1 MHRRSIRKIILTLA
15 VTAFSAGLPGA
26 TLYKV
31 TGEIGSATSHNTADD
46 NIPVLHGFT
55 FYFGTGPIPNYVGA
69 GSLEGDFNSGFTS
82 LAYNNGLI
90 DLDYTNTADNGFG
103 FVNPS
108 EATEWDP
115 VDHTLELEATQLV
128 PVSTYMRLLLQ
139 FAPGFAGSGPAIAED
154 SSLRLLWIGKFQGSG
169 QQIEAYY
176 SIVSAT
182 VSVVSDSPGTVVPE
196 PGTASVITAGIL
208 LLLAGGGLK
217 RRDSRS

>member
-1 MHRRSIRKIILTLA
+1 MYRRSIRKIILALA
-15 VTAFSAGLPGA
+15 LTAFSAGLPGA

-55 FYFGTGPIPNYVGA
+55 FYFGTGPIPDYVGA
-69 GSLEGDFNSGFTS
+69 GSLEGDFSSGFTS
-82 LAYNNGLI
+82 LAYNNGLM

-108 EATEWDP
+108 ETTEWDP
-115 VDHTLELEATQLV
+115 VNYRLNFDADQLV
-128 PVSTYMRLLLQ
+128 PVATYMGLLLQ
-139 FAPGFAGSGPAIAED
+139 FAPGFAGSGPAIAEE
-154 SSLRLLWIGKFQGSG
+154 SSLRLIWIGKFQGNP

-176 SIVSAT
+176 PILSAT

-196 PGTASVITAGIL
+196 PGTASALTAGIL
-208 LLLAGGGLK
+208 LILAGGGLK
-217 RRDSRS
+217 RRRRSR